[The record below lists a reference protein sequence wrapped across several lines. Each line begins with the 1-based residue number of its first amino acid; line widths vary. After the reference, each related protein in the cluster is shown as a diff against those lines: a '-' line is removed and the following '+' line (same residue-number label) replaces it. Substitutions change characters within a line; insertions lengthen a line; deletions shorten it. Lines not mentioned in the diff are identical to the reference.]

1 MSDNQ
6 LNFVDA
12 FPTPTYEE
20 WVAEVNKALKGA
32 PFEKKMITKTY
43 EGIAVRP
50 VYTRQDWPP
59 AGDPSGFPGAMPFSR
74 GSTATGNRVEDWD
87 VRQIHAY
94 PDPAKCN
101 EIILKEL
108 ERGVT
113 SLILR
118 LDGAAK
124 AGVDADG
131 SGVDALAGE
140 DGIMIYSVDDL
151 DLLLTGV
158 HLDLA
163 PICLDAGAQF
173 LPAASLLAGLWQRR
187 GVAPD
192 KARGAFN
199 ADPLGAFSKTGS
211 LPVSVDAALA
221 QMADLARHTATT
233 YSKVTAVNVDTSSY
247 HNAGASESQDLAAS
261 MATALAYLRAMTDA
275 GMDIDSACRQILF
288 TYSVDCDQFLSICK
302 LRAARKIWARVAEAC
317 GASKAARATHLHART
332 AERMMSQRDPW
343 VNMLRTT
350 VACFG
355 AAVGGA
361 ESVTVLPFNAAL
373 GLPDDLGRRIARNT
387 HVVLAEES
395 NVAKVID
402 PAAGSW
408 YVETRT
414 DELARAAWAEFQ
426 EIEKAGGILR
436 VLSDGSF
443 AEKIAASYA
452 EREKN
457 LARRKDPLTGISEFP
472 NILETL
478 PSPEQPDMAAAGK
491 AAKDRLAATRS
502 GAGSGAAPLVEAIS
516 AAPAGNLTS
525 TVFAA
530 AGGGATI
537 GAMASALRGD
547 TTSIAAL
554 PRHRLSES
562 FEVLR
567 DASDAHLART
577 GKRPAIFLANLG
589 PIAKH
594 TARASFASNFFEVG
608 GIEALT
614 NTGFSDAQSC
624 ARAFKDSGAKIAILC
639 SADRLYEEMVPT
651 VAPALRAAGCERLY
665 LAGHP
670 GDKKDAYVQA
680 GVDDFVFMG
689 ADVLA
694 TTRSALA
701 LLGAI
706 DQ

>member
-6 LNFVDA
+6 LKFVDD

-20 WVAEVNKALKGA
+20 WVAEVDKALKGA
-32 PFEKKMITKTY
+32 PFEKKMFTKTY
-43 EGIAVRP
+43 EGITVRP
-50 VYTRQDWPP
+50 VYTRQDWPST
-59 AGDPSGFPGAMPFSR
+59 GDPSGFPGAMPFARGATAAGSR
-74 GSTATGNRVEDWD
+74 VDDWD

-113 SLILR
+113 SLILQF
-118 LDGAAK
+118 DGAAK
-124 AGVDADG
+124 AGMDADG
-131 SGVDALAGE
+131 ASAEALAGE
-140 DGIMIYSVDDL
+140 DGIMVYSVDDL

-158 HLDLA
+158 HLDMA
-163 PICLDAGAQF
+163 PISLDAGAQF

-187 GVAPD
+187 DVAPD
-192 KARGAFN
+192 KALGAFN
-199 ADPLGAFSKTGS
+199 ADPIGVLSETGN

-221 QMADLARHTATT
+221 QMADLARHTAAT
-233 YSKVTAVNVDTSSY
+233 YSKVTAVNIDTSSY

-261 MATALAYLRAMTDA
+261 MATAAAYLRAMTDA
-275 GMDIDSACRQILF
+275 GMAIDSACQQIKF

-317 GASKAARATHLHART
+317 GASEPARATRLHART

-373 GLPDDLGRRIARNT
+373 GLPDDLGRRVARNT
-387 HVVLAEES
+387 HVILAEES

-426 EIEKAGGILR
+426 EIEKAGGIVQ

-443 AEKIAASYA
+443 AGKIAASYA

-457 LARRKDPLTGISEFP
+457 MARRKDPLTGVSEFP
-472 NILETL
+472 NIHEKQ
-478 PSPEQPDMAAAGK
+478 PPFEQPDMAAAGK
-491 AAKDRLAATRS
+491 TAKDRLAATRS
-502 GAGSGAAPLVEAIS
+502 GVGSGAASLVEAIS
-516 AAPAGNLTS
+516 VAAAGNLTS
-525 TVFAA
+525 AVFSA

-537 GAMASALRGD
+537 GAMANALKGD
-547 TTSIAAL
+547 AASVAAL
-554 PRHRLSES
+554 PRHRLAEK
-562 FEVLR
+562 FEALR
-567 DASDAHLART
+567 DASDAYLART
-577 GKRPAIFLANLG
+577 GKRPSIFLANLG

-594 TARASFASNFFEVG
+594 TARASFATNFFEVG

-614 NTGFSDAQSC
+614 NTGFSDAESC
-624 ARAFKDSGAKIAILC
+624 AKAFKDSGAQIAILC
-639 SADRLYEEMVPT
+639 SADPVYEEMAPT
-651 VAPALRAAGCERLY
+651 VAPALKAAGCQRLY
-665 LAGHP
+665 MAGHP

-680 GVDDFVFMG
+680 GADDFIFMG
-689 ADVLA
+689 ADVLV
-694 TTRSALA
+694 TTRAALA